1 MNLYLQKPILLE
13 QLRDITT
20 SEQVS
25 KNLKKLDKLS
35 LKSEMRPFCLYTG
48 DAEVTEGC
56 STSGTSDTEHSL
68 HHFTCLI
75 AEEMSEVI
83 TTMSRCVGRKGWR
96 IRVVRNGQDALKL
109 MKLRNWDAIF
119 IDDNL
124 PLLCG
129 NTCVSLFRKWETE
142 NRIALQRNIYLVSPK
157 FNNNDNVSVPKG
169 YDGVLG
175 TVISQDKID
184 AVLHAAELV
193 QKNPSPL

>member
-25 KNLKKLDKLS
+25 NNMKKLDKLS
-35 LKSEMRPFCLYTG
+35 RKSEMRPFCLYTD
-48 DAEVTEGC
+48 DAEVNEEC
-56 STSGTSDTEHSL
+56 TSATSDAELSQR
-68 HHFTCLI
+68 HFTCLI

-124 PLLCG
+124 PQLCG

-142 NRIALQRNIYLVSPK
+142 NRIALQRNIYLVSSK
-157 FNNNDNVSVPKG
+157 FNNNDNISVPQG